1 MFLSIGGPKGLG
13 ESAANEWPDAKE
25 SGMAGNKRVALLAAA
40 CTAAMIGSGA
50 NAQEVPPKLL
60 FHVSAD
66 TTLTADAAS
75 GEAVPNFQSKV
86 AIVRTG
92 KSGGAIEWQDDGY
105 VAWKA
110 PGNIYARRGTLS
122 FFWRSRTPVG
132 EAPFVL
138 FRVGFADHT
147 SWDMAFLRIDWN
159 GHGFDAFVTDN
170 NLARERVSF
179 RMDTLPSPSDWHHIA
194 FAWDEAV
201 GVRLFVDGKEVA
213 RKDQEAVLDSGLDQ
227 FGLAGR
233 IISPHQVQSRYNF
246 MRGSDIDE
254 IRVYDQMLDAGAV
267 AALANNSAPVDDK
280 PVASDER
287 AAFLHRYGF
296 DGASPPLL
304 TAGSTAIRKVEFAD
318 AKDLKEWMWKGV
330 DGIAETTWPGVY
342 NRSRLPGRDD
352 YFELPDWNVYVEGG
366 KAYELTVPANE
377 TVNRVEI
384 RGAAYGALDYAADGG
399 KYIALAKRPQGV
411 EKSITSFSDKTG
423 GKLRFTNIA
432 QETPIQEIWAYDVKE
447 GAEPAGTL
455 KLSYAVD
462 SKTAPAFANLSTLNN
477 YIAGRFPADERATV
491 VALPVSAGHAAPG
504 AGSATAAGNA
514 VRGANE
520 APIVHILIPSD
531 FGDAFPGKP
540 LARAWN
546 YTWANVHDGL
556 DGIALDIPALKVASN
571 KDGVIPLNI
580 RIKDPIWPDRD
591 LIDVTVSVKPG
602 QARTVWLDL
611 RDRILTNDPFYIT
624 VASASRDFGAD
635 SLDGMNV
642 RLVFKD
648 RDEAK
653 KEHIEDRFN
662 QVKDNWGFL
671 VEEHTA
677 SGREGLFR
685 RLKGDIT
692 DLLRV
697 DPDNLEGRRY
707 WADISYGAT
716 GMPPFTQPT
725 PPAGVPLWAFRQLE
739 DLKLTRQFV
748 DWWIDNR
755 QVPYG
760 DFGGGISDDVDL
772 LEQWPGLALMG
783 VDPDKINA
791 SLRALSDSVYK
802 NGMRVNG
809 LGYITTDELH
819 AYEEGLNSDAER
831 LYLNWGE
838 PKAVERLMATAKALT
853 GIILKN
859 PAGHMHFAS
868 NWYGGRK
875 VYREGPWEWQKPYS
889 FTVMHAPI
897 LMGVYNANPIATGL
911 VTGVVDGW
919 MAHGKK
925 GADGNWTY
933 PNEINWR
940 TDAERAGDGGG
951 VATPYQSIWAAYRF
965 TGDEKYLTPILSR
978 TAKSGAGSLND
989 LNENVAAV
997 LGKPDWGRAL
1007 AGTKSDFGRVA
1018 GWDATGDR
1026 TLLEEQAGEAIA
1038 FKSQHMYMYTEGHWW
1053 TDRVDMPNDLLQ
1065 RQRLGGIALARNQTY
1080 PGNTVS
1086 WRFANPGAAEK
1097 VAILVPGATTGHF
1110 KVIAYNTSEIAQPAT
1125 MSTWNVTAGKWKMT
1139 AGTSASDGDTADGN
1153 PAASEVTLERS
1164 GSVEV
1169 SFAPHTTTVLEFTL
1183 ETPGVPTERRADLGI
1198 GADDVKIAGR
1208 MVEVTV
1214 HSLGALPAND
1224 GRVELV
1230 DASGK
1235 IVAGASVPALAAPV
1249 DLLPKTAMVK
1259 LALPTGAGAGWRV
1272 RVALPDGAP
1281 EVTLLNNAV
1290 ALPVPSRR
1298 K

>member
-1 MFLSIGGPKGLG
+1 MKFRTVMWLAMVGTASAMLGSATLAQDPGPH
-13 ESAANEWPDAKE
+13 
-25 SGMAGNKRVALLAAA
+25 
-40 CTAAMIGSGA
+40 
-50 NAQEVPPKLL
+50 LL

-66 TTLTADAAS
+66 KNLTADAAG

-86 AIVRTG
+86 AIVPTG

-147 SWDMAFLRIDWN
+147 SWDMTFLRVDWN

-179 RMDTLPSPSDWHHIA
+179 RMDNLPAPTEWHHIA

-213 RKDQEAVLDSGLDQ
+213 RKDGKAVLDSGLDQ

-233 IISPHQVQSRYNF
+233 IIGPHQVQSRYSF
-246 MRGSDIDE
+246 MRGSDVDE
-254 IRVYDQMLDAGAV
+254 IRVYDQMLDTGAV
-267 AALANNSAPVDDK
+267 AALANNNAPSGGNDT
-280 PVASDER
+280 PAIAER

-304 TAGSTAIRKVEFAD
+304 ASDKTSIRKVEFAD

-342 NRSRLPGRDD
+342 NRSRLAGRDD

-366 KAYELTVPANE
+366 KSYVLTVPKGE

-384 RGAAYGALDYAADGG
+384 RGAAYGSLDYAADGSNFS
-399 KYIALAKRPQGV
+399 LLSKRPQGV
-411 EKSITSFSDKTG
+411 EKSITSFDDRTG
-423 GKLRFTNIA
+423 GKLRFTNLA
-432 QETPIQEIWAYDVKE
+432 QETPIQELWAYAVKE
-447 GAEPAGTL
+447 GAEPKGTL
-455 KLSYAVD
+455 KLSYVVD
-462 SKTAPAFANLSTLNN
+462 SKTAPSFANLTPLND
-477 YIAGRFPADERATV
+477 YIAGRYPADERATV
-491 VALPVSAGHAAPG
+491 VALPASAGHAAPG
-504 AGSATAAGNA
+504 AGSATDAGGA
-514 VRGANE
+514 VRRGDE
-520 APIVHILIPSD
+520 APLVHILIPSD

-546 YTWANVHDGL
+546 YTWANARDGL
-556 DGIALDIPALKVASN
+556 DGIALDIPALKATPN

-580 RIKDPIWPDRD
+580 RVKDPTWPDRD
-591 LIDVTVSVKPG
+591 MIDVTVSVKPG
-602 QARTVWLDL
+602 EARTLWLDL

-624 VASASRDFGAD
+624 VASASPDFGAS

-653 KEHIEDRFN
+653 KEHILDRFN

-677 SGREGLFR
+677 SGREALFR
-685 RLKGDIT
+685 RLKSDVT

-697 DPDNLEGRRY
+697 DPDNVEGRRY

-716 GMPPFTQPT
+716 GMPPFAQPT

-739 DLKLTRQFV
+739 DLRLTARFV

-755 QVPYG
+755 QVPFG

-772 LEQWPGLALMG
+772 TEQWPGLALMG
-783 VDPDKINA
+783 VEPDKINA
-791 SLRALSDSVYK
+791 SLRALSDAVYA
-802 NGMRVNG
+802 NGMRVDG
-809 LGYITTDELH
+809 LGFITTDELH
-819 AYEEGLNSDAER
+819 AYEEGLNSDGER

-838 PKAVERLMATAKALT
+838 PKAIERLMATTKTLSER
-853 GIILKN
+853 IILKN
-859 PAGHMHFAS
+859 AAGHLHFAT

-897 LMGVYNANPIATGL
+897 LMGVYNRNPVATGL
-911 VTGVVDGW
+911 VTGVIDGW

-925 GADGNWTY
+925 DADGNWTY

-940 TDAERAGDGGG
+940 TDAERVGDGGG
-951 VATPYQSIWAAYRF
+951 IPTPYQSAWAAYRF
-965 TGDEKYLTPILSR
+965 TGDAKYLAPILSR
-978 TAKSGAGSLND
+978 VAKTGPGSLND
-989 LNENVAAV
+989 LNENVVAA
-997 LGKPDWGRAL
+997 LGKSEWGKAM
-1007 AGTKSDFGRVA
+1007 AGMKSDFGRIA
-1018 GWDATGDR
+1018 GWDATGNR
-1026 TLLEEQAGEAIA
+1026 KLLEDQAADAIA
-1038 FKSQHMYMYTEGHWW
+1038 YKTQRMYMYTEGHWW
-1053 TDRVDMPNDLLQ
+1053 SDRVEMPNDLLQ
-1065 RQRLGGIALARNQTY
+1065 RQRLGGIALVRNQTY
-1080 PGNTVS
+1080 PGNVVS
-1086 WRFANPGAAEK
+1086 WRFANPGAAQA
-1097 VAILVPGATTGHF
+1097 VAILVPGATPGHF
-1110 KVIAYNTSEIAQPAT
+1110 KVIAYNTSDVAQPAT
-1125 MSTWNVTAGKWKMT
+1125 MSTWNVTAGKWRMT
-1139 AGTSASDGDTADGN
+1139 VGTSASDGDTADGN
-1153 PAASEVTLERS
+1153 PAAREVMLERS
-1164 GSVEV
+1164 GSVDM
-1169 SFAPHTTTVLEFTL
+1169 SFAPHATTVLEFTL

-1198 GADDVKIAGR
+1198 GVDDVTLVGR
-1208 MVEVTV
+1208 SVTVTV
-1214 HSLGALPAND
+1214 HSLGALTASG
-1224 GRVELV
+1224 GRADLV
-1230 DASGK
+1230 DGNGK
-1235 IVAGASVPALAAPV
+1235 VVATAAVPTLAAPL
-1249 DLLPKTAMVK
+1249 DLLPKTAIVR
-1259 LALPTGAGAGWRV
+1259 LAVPAGSAAGYSV
-1272 RVALPDGAP
+1272 RVALPDGTP
-1281 EVTLLNNAV
+1281 EVTWLNNRV
-1290 ALPVPSRR
+1290 ALPPPAARR